1 MSNTNME
8 VNKNWT
14 VWVEAGWFIYFLYT
28 VYLPVPW
35 RDLDF
40 VILLF
45 YILKGEHMN
54 SIQGKD

>member
-1 MSNTNME
+1 MSNTNTE

-14 VWVEAGWFIYFLYT
+14 VWVEAGWFSYFLYT
-28 VYLPVPW
+28 VYPPVPW

-45 YILKGEHMN
+45 YILKGERMN